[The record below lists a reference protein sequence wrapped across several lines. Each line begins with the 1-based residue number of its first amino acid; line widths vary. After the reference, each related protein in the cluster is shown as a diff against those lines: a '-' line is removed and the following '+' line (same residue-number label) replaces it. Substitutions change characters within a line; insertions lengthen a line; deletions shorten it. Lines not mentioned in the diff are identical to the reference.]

1 MKHTTVY
8 NIHFISC
15 LYGNTMDCTA
25 ASSLAENCSWFF
37 IDSTLLLSEHPL
49 DSESNLLMCALLH
62 VCVRPS
68 IIFGGAGG
76 KPPKMWNSSTYRLIL
91 SHCICPLMLKMCII
105 VLYYLNTLLR
115 KYYCFEFFLKKQK
128 RKENIYPLLLYNEKS
143 SAIVGTGICNGLHR
157 LTQMCS
163 WLWVR
168 GENCRVWTL
177 LTGAKWNKVL
187 STWATKSTEFKRF
200 NCVASYILCGFWKD
214 RKDRHTCII

>member
-1 MKHTTVY
+1 MTLLIYSITHLQNTSAPPYTPKSRCLRLHFCILTVNRDTGIKTIVIYMKHTTVY

-115 KYYCFEFFLKKQK
+115 KYYCFEFFLKN
-128 RKENIYPLLLYNEKS
+128 RRERRIY
-143 SAIVGTGICNGLHR
+143 IH
-157 LTQMCS
+157 CS
-163 WLWVR
+163 F
-168 GENCRVWTL
+168 TM
-177 LTGAKWNKVL
+177 KKVQQ
-187 STWATKSTEFKRF
+187 
-200 NCVASYILCGFWKD
+200 
-214 RKDRHTCII
+214 